1 MKIAITGASGKTGFR
16 ISEEAV
22 KKGYKVRQIIR
33 KNSKV
38 SEGQESL
45 ETIRVSLDK
54 KEELDKA
61 LKDIDALVIATGA
74 RASLDLTG
82 PAKVDALGVYRQL
95 ESCKR
100 VGIKRV
106 ILVSSLC
113 TGKFFHPLNLFGLIL
128 IWKKVGENFLRNSNF
143 EWTIIRPGGL
153 KENEDIKSENINYSK
168 EDTQI
173 NGSIPRRLVAQCCI
187 DSLKNNDS
195 INKIIEVTSSNDNK
209 KIINGQG
216 VVIRNFSNQTKNF
229 NRGPKKPS
237 IESPYSREKSLK
249 VRSIPFFKSLK
260 LSLSIEGNFKK
271 NSSCI

>member
-1 MKIAITGASGKTGFR
+1 MKIAITGASGKTGYR

-38 SEGQESL
+38 SAGLERL

-54 KEELDKA
+54 KGELDEA
-61 LKDIDALVIATGA
+61 FKDIDALIIATGA

-113 TGKFFHPLNLFGLIL
+113 TGKLFHPLNLFGLIL
-128 IWKKVGENFLRNSNF
+128 IWKKIGENFLRKSNLN
-143 EWTIIRPGGL
+143 WTIIRPGGL
-153 KENEDIKSENINYSK
+153 KESENIKNENINYSS
-168 EDTQI
+168 ENIQVE
-173 NGSIPRRLVAQCCI
+173 GSIPRRLVAKCCI
-187 DSLKNNDS
+187 DSLKNKSS
-195 INKIIEVTSSNDNK
+195 INKLIEVTSSVNNK
-209 KIINGQG
+209 K
-216 VVIRNFSNQTKNF
+216 QT
-229 NRGPKKPS
+229 
-237 IESPYSREKSLK
+237 
-249 VRSIPFFKSLK
+249 
-260 LSLSIEGNFKK
+260 FKK
-271 NSSCI
+271 GIQNI

>member
-1 MKIAITGASGKTGFR
+1 MKIAITGASGKTGYR

-22 KKGYKVRQIIR
+22 KKGFKVRQIIR

-38 SEGQESL
+38 QEGLMNL

-54 KEELDKA
+54 KDDLDKA
-61 LKDIDALVIATGA
+61 LKDMDALVIATGA

-113 TGKFFHPLNLFGLIL
+113 TGKLFHPLNLFGLIL
-128 IWKKVGENFLRNSNF
+128 IWKKIGENFLQNSNL

-153 KENEDIKSENINYSK
+153 KENENIESENINYTK
-168 EDTQI
+168 EDIQI

-187 DSLKNNDS
+187 DSLKNKES
-195 INKIIEVTSSNDNK
+195 INKLIEVTSSKNNK
-209 KIINGQG
+209 KI
-216 VVIRNFSNQTKNF
+216 S
-229 NRGPKKPS
+229 
-237 IESPYSREKSLK
+237 
-249 VRSIPFFKSLK
+249 
-260 LSLSIEGNFKK
+260 FKK
-271 NSSCI
+271 AMQMI